1 MTEFNSEEEMTE
13 QLSLYFEGLGE
24 LSEQDQEYMKKK
36 YAHVKEHLEEIFSY
50 NVTGEK
56 TMILRTIPLVFKKIG
71 MKYVYNMAASA
82 NTATIT
88 NLGNI
93 QVAPEYEEYVDHFSV
108 ILSRSKGQNL
118 KMCLCSY
125 NGMLTST
132 ISSVMKDTKLQK
144 AFYRYLVANDIP
156 VTIESNGVYYE

>member
-1 MTEFNSEEEMTE
+1 MVTATFHPKAENQPFEDVIAEVKKSLRE
-13 QLSLYFEGLGE
+13 QIT
-24 LSEQDQEYMKKK
+24 
-36 YAHVKEHLEEIFSY
+36 KEHLEEIFSY

-108 ILSRSKGQNL
+108 ILSRSNPLQIARILLPSRYSL
-118 KMCLCSY
+118 KIR
-125 NGMLTST
+125 LT
-132 ISSVMKDTKLQK
+132 SVMKDTKLQK

>member
-1 MTEFNSEEEMTE
+1 
-13 QLSLYFEGLGE
+13 
-24 LSEQDQEYMKKK
+24 
-36 YAHVKEHLEEIFSY
+36 
-50 NVTGEK
+50 
-56 TMILRTIPLVFKKIG
+56 MILRTIPLVFKKIG
-71 MKYVYNMAASA
+71 MKYIYNMAASA

-93 QVAPEYEEYVDHFSV
+93 QVAPEYEDYVDHFSV

-125 NGMLTST
+125 KGTLTST

-156 VTIESNGVYYE
+156 VTIEVMVCIMNKCWNCGVEFIDPTNVCPLCKCITERDDAEEEEFKPTYPFRPDKEIKEKFSWH

>member
-1 MTEFNSEEEMTE
+1 MVTATFHPKAENQPFEDVIAEVKKSLRE
-13 QLSLYFEGLGE
+13 QIT
-24 LSEQDQEYMKKK
+24 
-36 YAHVKEHLEEIFSY
+36 KEHLEEIFSY

-88 NLGNI
+88 NLGSI

-118 KMCLCSY
+118 KMCLVPIMEC
-125 NGMLTST
+125 
-132 ISSVMKDTKLQK
+132 
-144 AFYRYLVANDIP
+144 
-156 VTIESNGVYYE
+156 